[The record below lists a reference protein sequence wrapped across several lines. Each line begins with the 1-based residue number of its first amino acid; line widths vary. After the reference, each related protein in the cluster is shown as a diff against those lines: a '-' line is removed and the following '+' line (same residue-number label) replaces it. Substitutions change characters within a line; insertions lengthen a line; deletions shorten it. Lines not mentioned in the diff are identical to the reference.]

1 MPPFIPRFA
10 ARGRG
15 HKGCRGLQRSGQGL
29 AGETH
34 AVAEAVAD
42 PRLLIPSSLS
52 YPQRNM
58 KLMRSK
64 GSGEMEQLLERC
76 KQVDEREGK

>member
-1 MPPFIPRFA
+1 M
-10 ARGRG
+10 
-15 HKGCRGLQRSGQGL
+15 HVSLDSQREVEVTKAVEGYSDPDKVWQVR
-29 AGETH
+29 H
-34 AVAEAVAD
+34 NAVAEAVAD

-76 KQVDEREGK
+76 KQVDEREGE